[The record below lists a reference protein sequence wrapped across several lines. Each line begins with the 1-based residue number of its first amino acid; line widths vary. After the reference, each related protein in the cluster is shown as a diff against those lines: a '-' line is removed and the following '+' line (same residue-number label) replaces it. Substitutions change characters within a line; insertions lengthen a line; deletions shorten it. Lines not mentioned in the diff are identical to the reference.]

1 MRNLAQFFKA
11 LSDET
16 RLQIIALLVLKE
28 ELCVC
33 DIENILELTQSK
45 ASRHLRYLTNSGI
58 LKDKRKNV
66 WVYYFIN
73 PSLSEEELE
82 IIKALRKNI
91 ALDSWDELR
100 EKLEKWIETKKDCSE
115 MPQACRTK
123 QGVSYGK

>member
-73 PSLSEEELE
+73 PSLSEEEHE
-82 IIKALRKNI
+82 IIQALRKNI

-100 EKLEKWIETKKDCSE
+100 EKLEKWIETKNDCSE